1 MSAAFGRRLRV
12 VAVDAES
19 ALLAVAPSCEGCAG
33 CSGRCHGI
41 LASLGGGPAL
51 RLARAHL
58 PSGIAV
64 GDALLLRVAPAD
76 LAAMA
81 RRFYGV
87 PLAGLLVGALGALA
101 MAPAT
106 GGAGDA
112 LVAVG
117 AMAGLA
123 AGIAGATL
131 IGARASPQISLTAQ
145 PSPDQE
151 CTPCAT
157 QTGS

>member
-1 MSAAFGRRLRV
+1 MT
-12 VAVDAES
+12 VDAES

-41 LASLGGGPAL
+41 VAGIGGGSVL
-51 RLARAHL
+51 RLARSRL

-76 LAAMA
+76 LVVIA
-81 RRFYGV
+81 RRLYGV
-87 PLAGLLVGALGALA
+87 PLAGMLVGALGAIA
-101 MAPAT
+101 FAPAI
-106 GGAGDA
+106 GGTRDA
-112 LVAVG
+112 LVALG

-123 AGIAGATL
+123 AGIAGAAL
-131 IGARASPQISLTAQ
+131 IGARASPQFTLIAQ

-157 QTGS
+157 QTGF